1 MKDLCAF
8 EKWVYFLK
16 QNKISMWN
24 FHKCYLGSIK
34 MLENWESLQSLKKL
48 KLKLHF
54 GGIFF
59 FDTPIRLKRTYGHV
73 LVLPT
78 WCLVHPTA
86 HDGFWK
92 FQLNDFYQIIVPY
105 HAAKIEKCGKGEKFT
120 HTHTHTHTHMHG
132 CTHACTHTHIHTH
145 RHFPLVQ
152 PK

>member
-59 FDTPIRLKRTYGHV
+59 LT
-73 LVLPT
+73 
-78 WCLVHPTA
+78 HP
-86 HDGFWK
+86 
-92 FQLNDFYQIIVPY
+92 
-105 HAAKIEKCGKGEKFT
+105 
-120 HTHTHTHTHMHG
+120 
-132 CTHACTHTHIHTH
+132 
-145 RHFPLVQ
+145 
-152 PK
+152 